1 MVLNYNMIYLQTFE
15 NYTNTK
21 TYEFAYTCVNPVSL
35 SELEDII
42 DNMKEIT
49 STTFFKHVDYDNE
62 AYNQSKKE
70 LLNDFHVS
78 YYRCPKYDCYVLVH
92 SGIEHVFKNTID
104 KIKKEKTKKEKIS
117 YKLLQTYNNYSVGD
131 DIENFGKITK
141 IFSYPDGQVQY
152 EIDNKRYFNSS
163 YFE

>member
-1 MVLNYNMIYLQTFE
+1 MIYLQTFE
-15 NYTNTK
+15 NFTNTK
-21 TYEFAYTCVNPVSL
+21 TYTFAYTCVNPGSL

-49 STTFFKHVDYDNE
+49 STTFFKHVAYDNE
-62 AYNQSKKE
+62 VYDQSKKE
-70 LLNDFHVS
+70 LLNDYHVS

-92 SGIEHVFKNTID
+92 SGIEHVYKNTID
-104 KIKKEKTKKEKIS
+104 KIKKEKTKKEKTKKEKTS

-131 DIENFGKITK
+131 NIENFGKITK

-152 EIDNKRYFNSS
+152 EIDNKRYYNSS